1 MTTAPVDWYAARAGG
16 VVAYLL
22 LTLVVVVGML
32 LSTRTR
38 FRLFP
43 AFALE
48 DVHRFAGL
56 LAGTFIGVH
65 VLTIAL
71 DAVVPFS
78 LGQLV
83 VPFTAS
89 FRPFWTGLGVVAVEL
104 LLALGVTNRLRSR
117 LPLPRL
123 AAGALPQ
130 LRGLGRGDA
139 AHGRRRHRPR
149 HDLARRARGRLHPRR
164 RLGALVPARA
174 GGQRDPRSSASRP
187 NMIPST
193 QSPWRRYACRLTPSR
208 TKPTRSAWRIARSLK
223 P

>member
-38 FRLFP
+38 SRLFP

-78 LGQLV
+78 PGQLV

-104 LLALGVTNRLRSR
+104 LLALGITNRLRSR
-117 LPLPRL
+117 LPYRVW
-123 AAGALPQ
+123 
-130 LRGLGRGDA
+130 
-139 AHGRRRHRPR
+139 
-149 HDLARRARGRLHPRR
+149 RRAHYLNFAVWGAATLHTVAGGTDRGTTWLMALEAACILAVGSALSFR
-164 RLGALVPARA
+164 LVPAVSA
-174 GGQRDPRSSASRP
+174 TRDPRRAG
-187 NMIPST
+187 
-193 QSPWRRYACRLTPSR
+193 R
-208 TKPTRSAWRIARSLK
+208 T
-223 P
+223 